1 MSIVETEYKVDDEE
15 FLVALLRLEAELV
28 ETTRMLQKKLQD
40 EKIKALAEKMASL
53 GGDVDY

>member
-1 MSIVETEYKVDDEE
+1 MCIVKTEYKVDDEE
-15 FLVALLRLEAELV
+15 FLAALLRLEAELV